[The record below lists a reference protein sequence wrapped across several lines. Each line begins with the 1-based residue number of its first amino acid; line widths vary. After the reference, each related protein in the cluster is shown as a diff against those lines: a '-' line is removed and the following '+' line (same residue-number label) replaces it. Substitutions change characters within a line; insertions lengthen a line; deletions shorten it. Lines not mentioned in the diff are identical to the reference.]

1 MAVTVETGRA
11 IVILANTL
19 SSISALILIGASI
32 YGMIATDVHFASY
45 AIPLASFILGLFV
58 LLVSMVGCCGAVIE
72 HKQVLIA
79 YFIILTVLIIAQ
91 VNIAIIM
98 FSNARNVENIL
109 DKAWDKAYVDQPG
122 LIRDIEH
129 KYFCCGFRNTKDR
142 AIPKSSPDACEK
154 NPWFGYDQSC
164 LASLTNVYKSNQTA
178 LGILGLIL
186 AIVQV
191 LALLAS
197 FILLKSLP
205 NHPPTDQDYRN
216 EYEGLV
222 RSAHVRD
229 PERQPSKST
238 NTGRSKFYGST

>member
-1 MAVTVETGRA
+1 MAVTLETGRA

-32 YGMIATDVHFASY
+32 YGMIVTDVHFASY

-58 LLVSMVGCCGAVIE
+58 LLVSMIGCCGAVIE

-79 YFIILTVLIIAQ
+79 YFIILAVLIIAQ

-98 FSNARNVENIL
+98 FTNARNVETIL
-109 DKAWDKAYVDQPG
+109 DKAWDKAYEDQPG

-129 KYFCCGFRNTKDR
+129 KYFCCGFRNTRDR

-164 LASLTNVYKSNQTA
+164 LTSLTNVYRSNQTA

-186 AIVQV
+186 AIIQV

-197 FILLKSLP
+197 FILLKCLRDYP
-205 NHPPTDQDYRN
+205 QTDQDYRN

-229 PERQPSKST
+229 PERQPSKSS